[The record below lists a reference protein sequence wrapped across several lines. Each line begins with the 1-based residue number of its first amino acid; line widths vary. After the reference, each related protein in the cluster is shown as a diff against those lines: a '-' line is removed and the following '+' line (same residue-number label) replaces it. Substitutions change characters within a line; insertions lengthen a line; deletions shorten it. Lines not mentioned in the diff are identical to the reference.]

1 MAENSLFAI
10 LLRSS
15 WWVSFLVAAVIVLL
29 SALLLPT
36 PFIVYGAIVGL
47 PFMII
52 GCIAAWRQ
60 LQAPSAATITA
71 VAERSAALGREEFA
85 TLLAQGFEREGHA
98 VRRIEETAA
107 DLELMRAG
115 RTVLVACRRWKAGR
129 TGVEPLREL
138 QALREERN
146 AQGASYVTLGEITDT
161 ARRFAATHGIVLVE
175 APELA
180 RLLRGLPISRGS

>member
-36 PFIVYGAIVGL
+36 PFVVYGAIVGL

-60 LQAPSAATITA
+60 LQAPSAAAITA
-71 VAERSAALGREEFA
+71 VAERSAALGREEFT

-146 AQGASYVTLGEITDT
+146 AQGASYVALGEITDT

-180 RLLRGLPISRGS
+180 RLLRGLPIRST